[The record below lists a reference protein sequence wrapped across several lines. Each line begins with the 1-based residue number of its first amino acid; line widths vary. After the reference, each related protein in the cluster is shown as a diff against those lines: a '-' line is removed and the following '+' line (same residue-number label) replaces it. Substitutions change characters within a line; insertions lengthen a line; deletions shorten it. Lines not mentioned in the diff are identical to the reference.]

1 MSRPRLPLARLKR
14 WSLSPRRRL
23 LAAAVLSVSVPV
35 LAGCGINSG
44 RGFQVGVK
52 QVGVNLSFAN
62 GSLVTTRIV
71 HLPPVPVA
79 SYGAFLAQVTQLSN
93 VQAVNGI
100 TGFPPPTALAGCPKA
115 PTGARPDQAVKVV
128 VTRPPA
134 TGVYREHN
142 TGKFTLVEDGLT
154 FSGPY
159 PPQGEFS
166 IQNESTKSAADS
178 VNGTVTDF
186 YFDLV
191 VTGVDGSVTTTT
203 YRAQI
208 QEGGVVNK
216 AQLEASTGPGTTGE
230 LDLVK
235 QVVQNSQG
243 TSTFA
248 PSSPVEIVAFNRG
261 VGASW
266 NSAGV
271 DSSSGTVMTV
281 SGSITAI
288 DWVDVCG
295 RIVEAYRVVSNEKVS
310 NPNANAAFTSSTNQS
325 DPNVYDIAPQF
336 GGLIVRAHIDTT
348 TTYTANKSAT
358 VVTLDYTSVLDS
370 VTPQ

>member
-1 MSRPRLPLARLKR
+1 MRRLSSTLTAPATGRLRPRLV
-14 WSLSPRRRL
+14 
-23 LAAAVLSVSVPV
+23 AAALVLSVPA
-35 LAGCGINSG
+35 LAGCGINTG

-71 HLPPVPVA
+71 HLPPLPVA
-79 SYGAFLAQVTQLSN
+79 SYGDFLAQVTQLSN
-93 VQAVNGI
+93 VQAVNGA
-100 TGFPPPTALAGCPKA
+100 TGFPPSTAVRGCPRASK
-115 PTGARPDQAVKVV
+115 GARPDQSVKVV
-128 VTRPPA
+128 VSQPPA

-154 FSGPY
+154 FNGPY
-159 PPQGEFS
+159 PPQGEYA
-166 IQNESTKSAADS
+166 IQNETRKSSADS
-178 VNGTVTDF
+178 VNGTITDF
-186 YFDLV
+186 LFDLV
-191 VTGVDGSVTTTT
+191 ENGVDGSITTTT
-203 YRAQI
+203 YRAQL

-216 AQLEASTGPGTTGE
+216 AQLQASTGPGTTGE

-248 PSSPVEIVAFNRG
+248 PSSPVEIVGFNRG

-266 NSAGV
+266 NSAGI
-271 DSSSGTVMTV
+271 DSATGTVMTV

-288 DWVDVCG
+288 DQVDVCG
-295 RIVEAYRVVSNEKVS
+295 HIVEAYRVVSNEKVS
-310 NPNANAAFTSSTNQS
+310 NPDANAAFTSSTSQS

-336 GGLIVRAHIDTT
+336 GGLMVREHIDTT

-358 VVTLDYTSVLDS
+358 VVTLNYTSVLNS

>member
-1 MSRPRLPLARLKR
+1 MNRP
-14 WSLSPRRRL
+14 WSSWRALSLTGRRRSGVAALL
-23 LAAAVLSVSVPV
+23 LALSVPA
-35 LAGCGINSG
+35 LAGCGINAG

-62 GSLVTTRIV
+62 GALVTTRIV

-79 SYGAFLAQVTQLSN
+79 SYGDFLAQVTQLSN

-100 TGFPPPTALAGCPKA
+100 TGFPPSTALTGCPRA
-115 PTGARPDQAVKVV
+115 PKGARPDEAVKVV
-128 VTRPPA
+128 VTQPPA

-142 TGKFTLVEDGLT
+142 TGKFTLVEGGLT

-159 PPQGEFS
+159 PPQGEYA
-166 IQNESTKSAADS
+166 IQNETRQVTTDK

-191 VTGVDGSVTTTT
+191 ENGVDGSITTTT
-203 YRAQI
+203 YRTQI

-216 AQLEASTGPGTTGE
+216 AQLQASTGPGTTGE
-230 LDLVK
+230 LDLIK

-266 NSAGV
+266 NSAGL
-271 DSSSGTVMTV
+271 DTATGTVMTV

-288 DWVDVCG
+288 DEVDVCG
-295 RIVEAYRVVSNEKVS
+295 HIVEAYRVVSNEKVS
-310 NPNANAAFTSSTNQS
+310 NPIANAAFTSSTSQS
-325 DPNVYDIAPQF
+325 DPNVYDICPQF
-336 GGLIVRAHIDTT
+336 GGIMVREHIDTT

-358 VVTLDYTSVLDS
+358 VVTLNYTSVLNS
-370 VTPQ
+370 VKPQ

>member
-1 MSRPRLPLARLKR
+1 MTNS
-14 WSLSPRRRL
+14 SLNRRRSWPV
-23 LAAAVLSVSVPV
+23 LAALCLSVPV
-35 LAGCGINSG
+35 LAGCGINAG

-71 HLPPVPVA
+71 HLPPLPIA
-79 SYGAFLAQVTQLSN
+79 SYGDFLAQVTQLSN
-93 VQAVNGI
+93 VQAVNGS
-100 TGFPPPTALAGCPKA
+100 TGFPPSTAVTGCPTAPK
-115 PTGARPDQAVKVV
+115 GERPDQSVKVV
-128 VTRPPA
+128 VTQPPA
-134 TGVYREHN
+134 PGLYREHN

-159 PPQGEFS
+159 PPQGEYS
-166 IQNESTKSAADS
+166 IQNETQKSTTDS

-191 VTGVDGSVTTTT
+191 EDGVDGSITTTT
-203 YRAQI
+203 YRDQI
-208 QEGGVVNK
+208 QEGGVANK

-248 PSSPVEIVAFNRG
+248 PSSPVEIVGFNRG

-266 NSAGV
+266 NSVGV
-271 DSSSGTVMTV
+271 DPNTDTVMTV
-281 SGSITAI
+281 SGNITGI
-288 DWVDVCG
+288 DEVDVCG
-295 RIVEAYRVVSNEKVS
+295 HIIEAYRVVSNEKVS

-336 GGLIVRAHIDTT
+336 GGVIVREHIDTT

-358 VVTLDYTSVLDS
+358 IVTLNYTSVLDS
-370 VTPQ
+370 VKPQ